1 MDRIFVDGNQPGVK
15 WQADKISTLL
25 SNVRYEQG
33 KLFGRMESL
42 SEEMQDDV
50 HTSVLVKSI
59 MCAGAMEGECF
70 SEEYVESSILRQK
83 NGIPTLST
91 EHIEKQIDGYVKN
104 YLTAFEDLNSKIE
117 INQIHNWQ
125 QNMFPHSRSG
135 FFHIVTG
142 TWRLDSMGIIPD
154 FGKCGFKDKV
164 LLKAPKGSCVPK
176 EMDEFISWFN
186 NDQGMDLMLKAGLA
200 HLFVQLIQ
208 PYEDGNTRIACLM
221 SDILLAR
228 VDQKG
233 SKFFNFS
240 QILVEKK
247 DEYFALLDTLRSG
260 DGEITDWVSWYLN
273 ALAEAIKISEEEVIF
288 MQPTIDDLLHG
299 DLHLNP
305 RQTQMLKTM
314 LEGSLTS
321 INATSWGRK
330 TRVSV
335 DTALRDIQDLIQKNI
350 LKKEGGGCKTYY
362 ALLDNIHAGKN
373 AIFA

>member
-1 MDRIFVDGNQPGVK
+1 MDRIFVDGNQPNVN
-15 WQADKISTLL
+15 WQADQISTLL

-42 SEEMQDDV
+42 NEQMQDDI

-59 MCAGAMEGECF
+59 IYAGALEGECF
-70 SEEYVESSILRQK
+70 SEELVESSILRQK

-104 YLTAFEDLNSKIE
+104 YLTAFSNLNQTIQ
-117 INQIHNWQ
+117 IQQIHNWQ
-125 QNMFPHSRSG
+125 QSMFPHSRSG

-176 EMDEFISWFN
+176 EMDAFLAWFN
-186 NDQGMDLMLKAGLA
+186 ENQDMDLMLKAGLA
-200 HLFVQLIQ
+200 HLFIQLIQ
-208 PYEDGNTRIACLM
+208 PYEDGNTRMACLM

-240 QILVEKK
+240 QSLVERRE
-247 DEYFALLDTLRSG
+247 EYFDLLEELRTGNG
-260 DGEITDWVSWYLN
+260 DITSWLSWYLN
-273 ALAEAIKISEEEVIF
+273 ALSEAIKTSEEEVVW

-299 DLHLNP
+299 DLELNP
-305 RQTQMLKTM
+305 RQTQMLRSM
-314 LEGSLTS
+314 LEGSVSS
-321 INATSWGRK
+321 IKATYWGRK

-350 LKKEGGGCKTYY
+350 LIKQGGGCKTHY
-362 ALLDNIHAGKN
+362 ALLENIHAGKN

>member
-1 MDRIFVDGNQPGVK
+1 
-15 WQADKISTLL
+15 
-25 SNVRYEQG
+25 
-33 KLFGRMESL
+33 L
-42 SEEMQDDV
+42 SEEMQDDI
-50 HTSVLVKSI
+50 HTSVLVKSVI
-59 MCAGAMEGECF
+59 CAGALEGECF
-70 SEEYVESSILRQK
+70 SEELVEASIKRQK

-104 YLTAFEDLNSKIE
+104 YLTAFNNLNQKIE
-117 INQIHNWQ
+117 VSQIHNWQ

-154 FGKCGFKDKV
+154 FGKCGFKEKT

-176 EMDEFISWFN
+176 EMDAFLAWFN
-186 NDQGMDLMLKAGLA
+186 ENQDMDLMLKAGLA
-200 HLFVQLIQ
+200 HLFIQLIQ
-208 PYEDGNTRIACLM
+208 PYEDGNTRMACLM

-240 QILVEKK
+240 QSLVENK
-247 DEYFALLDTLRSG
+247 DEYFEMLGLIREGNG
-260 DGEITDWVSWYLN
+260 DITSWLTWYLET
-273 ALAEAIKISEEEVIF
+273 LAQAIKTSEEEVIL
-288 MQPTIDDLLHG
+288 MQPTIEDLLHG
-299 DLHLNP
+299 DLELNP
-305 RQTQMLKTM
+305 RQTQMLKGM
-314 LEGSLTS
+314 LEGSMKS

-350 LKKEGGGCKTYY
+350 LKKQGGGCKTHY
-362 ALLDNIHAGKN
+362 ALLDSIHNERN